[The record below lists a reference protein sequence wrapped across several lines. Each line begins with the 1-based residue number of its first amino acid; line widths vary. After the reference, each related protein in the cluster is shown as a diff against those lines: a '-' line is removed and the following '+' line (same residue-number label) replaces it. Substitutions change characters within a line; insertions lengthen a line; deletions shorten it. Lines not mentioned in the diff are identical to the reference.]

1 MSAAGNGADRNP
13 VDWIAVD
20 WGTSAVRA
28 WVIGADG
35 TVIAARHG
43 DRGMGGLARDG
54 FEPALLEL
62 VGDALPAQGAVP
74 VICCGM
80 LGARQGWAEAPYA
93 AVPCAPPS
101 IDRATRVATAD
112 PRLAVHI
119 LPGIRQDRPA
129 DVMRGEETQI
139 AGYLARDPSFDGVLC
154 LPGTHTKWAHISAG
168 EVVSFRTFM
177 TGEIFALMSRS
188 SVLRHGLDPDGWDD
202 AAFAAAVGDALSRP
216 AGFAAELFS
225 IRAAGLLHDQPGAA
239 ATARLSGLLIGLELA
254 GARPHWLGQ
263 DVRVVGSG
271 RIAQAYATAL
281 AAQGAPVQRVDGD
294 DMALKGLA
302 AARAVLTRGTP

>member
-1 MSAAGNGADRNP
+1 MTGAASGADRNP

-28 WVIGADG
+28 WVMAADG

-43 DRGMGGLARDG
+43 DRGMGGLSRDG
-54 FEPALLEL
+54 FEPALLDL
-62 VGDALPAQGAVP
+62 VGDALPAHGTVP

-80 LGARQGWAEAPYA
+80 LGSRQGWAEAPYA
-93 AVPCAPPS
+93 AVPCAPPG
-101 IDRATRVATAD
+101 IERATRVATLD
-112 PRLAVHI
+112 RRLDVHI

-139 AGYLARDPSFDGVLC
+139 AGYLAGDPGFDGVLC

-177 TGEIFALMSRS
+177 TGEIFALLSQS
-188 SVLRHGLDPDGWDD
+188 SVLRHGLDLDGWDD
-202 AAFAAAVGDALSRP
+202 AAFETAVGDAMSRP

-225 IRAAGLLHDQPGAA
+225 LRAAGLLHDLPGPA

-263 DVRVVGSG
+263 DVRVIGSG
-271 RIAQAYATAL
+271 RIAQAYRSAL
-281 AAQGAPVQRVDGD
+281 AAQGAPVKLVEGD
-294 DMALKGLA
+294 DMVLKGLA
-302 AARAVLTRGTP
+302 AARAAFAGGTP